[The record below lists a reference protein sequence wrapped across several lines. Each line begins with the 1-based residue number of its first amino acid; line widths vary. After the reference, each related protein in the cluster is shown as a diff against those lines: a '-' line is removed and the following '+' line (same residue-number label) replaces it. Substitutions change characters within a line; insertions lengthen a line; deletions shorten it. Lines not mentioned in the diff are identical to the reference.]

1 MLTQIVYLYVFDSI
15 SDWEYGYVMP
25 ELHSRRYLKTD
36 APQLNVVTVGPTL
49 HPITTMGGLRILP
62 DIAVSQLEL
71 TLKDALILPGGQTWQ
86 ETLHDPLLSKVG
98 DALSNGTLIAAIC
111 GATEGLA
118 KSGFLDQRFHTSND
132 LSYLQSVC
140 SNYSGTSFYQY
151 TPVVRDDSLITA
163 SGMAALEFA
172 HEMIRALD
180 VFTPETL
187 EAWYG
192 LHKTNEAKYFF
203 DLMAATSINQ

>member
-1 MLTQIVYLYVFDSI
+1 MLIKTVYLYVFDSI
-15 SDWEYGYVMP
+15 SDWEYGFVMP
-25 ELHSRRYLKTD
+25 ELHSRRYFKTD
-36 APQLNVVTVGPTL
+36 ATQLNIVTVGPTL
-49 HPITTMGGLRILP
+49 QPITTMGGLRILP
-62 DIAVSQLEL
+62 DITVSQLEL
-71 TLKDALILPGGQTWQ
+71 TSMDALILPGGQSWQ
-86 ETLHDPLLSKVG
+86 EPLHDPLLNKVG
-98 DALSNGTLIAAIC
+98 NALSNGTLIAAIC

-118 KSGFLDQRFHTSND
+118 KSGFLNLRLHTSND

-140 SNYSGTSFYQY
+140 SNYSGESFYQH

-172 HEMIRALD
+172 YETIRALD

-203 DLMAATSINQ
+203 DLMVATSVKQ

>member
-1 MLTQIVYLYVFDSI
+1 MLTHTVYLYVFDSI

-25 ELHSRRYLKTD
+25 ELHSRRYFKTD
-36 APQLNVVTVGPTL
+36 APPFNVVTVGPTL

-140 SNYSGTSFYQY
+140 SNYSGESFYQH

-172 HEMIRALD
+172 YETIRALD

-187 EAWYG
+187 EAWYS
-192 LHKTNEAKYFF
+192 LHKTNEPTYFF

>member
-1 MLTQIVYLYVFDSI
+1 MTHTVYLYVFDSI

-25 ELHSRRYLKTD
+25 ELHSRRYFKTD
-36 APQLNVVTVGPTL
+36 ATQLNVVTVGATL

-62 DIAVSQLEL
+62 DITVSQLEL
-71 TLKDALILPGGQTWQ
+71 TSMDALILPGGQSWQ
-86 ETLHDPLLSKVG
+86 EPLHVPLLNKVG
-98 DALSNGTLIAAIC
+98 VALSNGTLIAAIC

-118 KSGFLDQRFHTSND
+118 KNGFLDQRPHTSND
-132 LSYLQSVC
+132 SFYLQSVC
-140 SNYSGTSFYQY
+140 PNYAGTPLYQH
-151 TPVVRDDSLITA
+151 TPVVRDDLLITA

-172 HEMIRALD
+172 YETIRALD

-187 EAWYG
+187 DAWYG

-203 DLMAATSINQ
+203 DLMAATSVKQ

>member
-1 MLTQIVYLYVFDSI
+1 MLIKTVYLYVFDSI

-25 ELHSRRYLKTD
+25 ELHSRRYFKAD

-49 HPITTMGGLRILP
+49 QPITTMGGLRILP
-62 DIAVSQLEL
+62 DITVSQLEL
-71 TLKDALILPGGQTWQ
+71 TSTAALILPGGQSWQ
-86 ETLHDPLLSKVG
+86 EPLHAPLLNKVG
-98 DALSNGTLIAAIC
+98 VALSNGTLITAIC

-118 KSGFLDQRFHTSND
+118 KSGLLDQRPHTSND

-140 SNYSGTSFYQY
+140 SNYAGTPFYQH

-172 HEMIRALD
+172 YETIRALD

-187 EAWYG
+187 DAWYG
-192 LHKTNEAKYFF
+192 LHKTNEPTYFF
-203 DLMAATSINQ
+203 DLIAATSINQ